1 VRSDFSAIDQKLG
14 DSVSL
19 DVVVDTQVAGGLY
32 DPTILSEIDRA
43 AWEIE
48 NLATDPIVIGKAV
61 SVLDIVRETHQAL
74 NENRSEMHR
83 IPETREAVAQELL
96 LFENSGSD
104 DTEKLVDSEFRIA
117 RLNLRVPFCDALVF
131 PAFLDQVDQLLQRRL
146 GDRAEF
152 KLTGLMMLLA
162 EIFDSMIRSMMRS
175 YAFALIVITPL
186 MMLLLGSLRRGLV
199 SMIPNLMPV
208 VAVLGIMGW
217 LRVPLDSTTMMV
229 GAMVIGIAVDDTIHF
244 MHKFHRYFEET
255 GELEAAVRETMRT
268 TGSALLF
275 TSLVLVAGFSIFGL
289 SEMTNFRIFGLL
301 SAFAAAVAFLA
312 DLLVA
317 PALLAAVEQFRSSPA
332 RDAIPAVVEPS
343 P

>member
-1 VRSDFSAIDQKLG
+1 
-14 DSVSL
+14 
-19 DVVVDTQVAGGLY
+19 
-32 DPTILSEIDRA
+32 
-43 AWEIE
+43 
-48 NLATDPIVIGKAV
+48 
-61 SVLDIVRETHQAL
+61 
-74 NENRSEMHR
+74 MHR
-83 IPETREAVAQELL
+83 IPDTREAIAQELL

-131 PAFLDQVDQLLQRRL
+131 PSFLTKVDRLAKNRL

-162 EIFDSMIRSMMRS
+162 QIFDSMIRSMMRS
-175 YAFALIVITPL
+175 YTFALIVITPL
-186 MMLLLGSLRRGLV
+186 MMLLLGSFRRGLV

-217 LRVPLDSTTMMV
+217 LAIPLDSTTMMV

-244 MHKFHRYFEET
+244 MHKFHRNFEET
-255 GELEAAVRETMRT
+255 RNLERSVQETLKT

-275 TSLVLVAGFSIFGL
+275 TSLVLAAGFSIFGL
-289 SEMTNFRIFGLL
+289 GEMSNMRIFGLL
-301 SAFAAAVAFLA
+301 AAFAAIVAFLA

-317 PALLAAVEQFRSSPA
+317 PALLA
-332 RDAIPAVVEPS
+332 VVERFRTRQVPLLSPS
-343 P
+343 GLKASL